1 MNKVG
6 YALKLDTAPLSRRD
20 ILLASLAALT
30 RAQAR
35 SRIRLGCQT
44 RAYGS
49 PLKNRSEL
57 LAALADLHDLGYE
70 GFETNFASLADSFA
84 DPQSARAEIARR
96 GMPLI
101 GLHMRRSVQP
111 CPHRKGA
118 GADRPGRS
126 RRQELRRR
134 VSHPQR
140 ERAAS

>member
-1 MNKVG
+1 MLALSRTRFITGFTRSRSSKSPFTAPSGESIGTMNKVC
-6 YALKLDTAPLSRRD
+6 ALKLDTAPLSRRD

-84 DPQSARAEIARR
+84 DPLPARAEIALR
-96 GMPLI
+96 GLPLI
-101 GLHMRRSVQP
+101 GLHISI
-111 CPHRKGA
+111 
-118 GADRPGRS
+118 
-126 RRQELRRR
+126 RRR
-134 VSHPQR
+134 R
-140 ERAAS
+140 IR